1 MLEINVAK
9 LLKDQGIDVTTEEGA
24 ALQTQW
30 EFIQSLKKDADQA
43 IDNTQD
49 IVLTQKAN
57 RG

>member
-1 MLEINVAK
+1 MLEVNLAK

-30 EFIQSLKKDADQA
+30 EFIQNLKKDADQA